1 MLTLLGDELSVTH
14 YLRFILAAKMLRTEF
29 VMILPLVSRCFPP
42 PLLCFLTSLD
52 LYFNHKMVERMDA
65 QLELFESKSQV
76 CHLPLS
82 DLGNL
87 LNLYMPQFPHFKMGV
102 IIIPAST

>member
-42 PLLCFLTSLD
+42 TFM
-52 LYFNHKMVERMDA
+52 F
-65 QLELFESKSQV
+65 
-76 CHLPLS
+76 S
-82 DLGNL
+82 D
-87 LNLYMPQFPHFKMGV
+87 FP
-102 IIIPAST
+102 

>member
-14 YLRFILAAKMLRTEF
+14 YLRFILAAKMLRTEL
-29 VMILPLVSRCFPP
+29 VTILPLVSRCFL

-52 LYFNHKMVERMDA
+52 LYFNHETVERMDA
-65 QLELFESKSQV
+65 QLELLEFKSQL
-76 CHLPLS
+76 CHLQLR

-87 LNLYMPQFPHFKMGV
+87 LNLCMPQFPHFKVGM